1 VTGDLGTKA
10 AERWTLCARA
20 QVAPTGPLAGRLNG
34 VQRPQLRSPLA
45 RAVVPVA
52 GGLVFFA
59 LLFGIIWLAALWISG
74 NGERVTNL
82 GDRTFQVGNVERVA
96 AQIVEGGPVLYP
108 DLRDPNGTRAIV
120 LDHQGDIPALGWR
133 VFYAYPADRDA
144 NCLAEQIEGTR
155 TFVDCDGRRLDV
167 ESLARPVDA
176 RPLVENERTLYIDLR
191 TPTTTSL
198 PG

>member
-1 VTGDLGTKA
+1 M
-10 AERWTLCARA
+10 R
-20 QVAPTGPLAGRLNG
+20 
-34 VQRPQLRSPLA
+34 RPQLRSPLA

-52 GGLVFFA
+52 SGLVFFA
-59 LLFGIIWLAALWISG
+59 VLFGIIWLAAVWISS

-96 AQIVEGGPVLYP
+96 DQIRTNGPVLYP
-108 DLRDPNGTRAIV
+108 DLRDPDGTRAIV
-120 LDHQGDIPALGWR
+120 LDHQGDVAAVGWR

-144 NCLAEQIEGTR
+144 TCLARQLEGTR
-155 TFVDCDGRRLDV
+155 TFVDCDDRQLDV
-167 ESLARPVDA
+167 EDLTRPLDV

-191 TPTTTSL
+191 TPTSTV